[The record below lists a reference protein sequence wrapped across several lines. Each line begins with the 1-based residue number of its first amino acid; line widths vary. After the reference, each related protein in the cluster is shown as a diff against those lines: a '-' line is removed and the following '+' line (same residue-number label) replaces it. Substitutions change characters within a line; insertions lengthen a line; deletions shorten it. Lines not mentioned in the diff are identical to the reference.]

1 MPPEFPGRPE
11 RLGPRAASLPL
22 PQRRVWTKGHLTHR
36 GPSVKS
42 PRTPSRSPSRE
53 WQGACR
59 HPQRQHGTGQPSAQP
74 ASAPGRRGT
83 DDGQRQR
90 PRGRQEVDG
99 PAQPGDRG
107 PPTRLP
113 ICQRLPFPRHK
124 GDPATPPPPPP
135 SSTKTHRSL
144 EGRGCSGHRQGTV
157 WAKNSLCPP
166 PAPVQPAQGVSLLA
180 GSPGQPRE
188 QHLSP
193 RPAPKASQP
202 RDHRTRRKQA
212 GPGLPAPDSP
222 GHVGSP
228 TPSPGGGRGGAS
240 PRPDQQPP
248 NPWRLGATPA
258 HQDVRAQACFWL
270 LPGPPLPGT
279 RP

>member
-1 MPPEFPGRPE
+1 MVWVVPPEFPRRPE
-11 RLGPRAASLPL
+11 RLGHRAASLPL
-22 PQRRVWTKGHLTHR
+22 PKRRVWTKGHVTHR

-59 HPQRQHGTGQPSAQP
+59 HPQRQHGTGQPSARP

-124 GDPATPPPPPP
+124 GDPATPP
-135 SSTKTHRSL
+135 HR
-144 EGRGCSGHRQGTV
+144 
-157 WAKNSLCPP
+157 P
-166 PAPVQPAQGVSLLA
+166 PAPQKHTGAWKEGAAQVTARGPCGPRTASVHRQPLC
-180 GSPGQPRE
+180 
-188 QHLSP
+188 
-193 RPAPKASQP
+193 SQ
-202 RDHRTRRKQA
+202 
-212 GPGLPAPDSP
+212 L
-222 GHVGSP
+222 
-228 TPSPGGGRGGAS
+228 RG
-240 PRPDQQPP
+240 
-248 NPWRLGATPA
+248 
-258 HQDVRAQACFWL
+258 
-270 LPGPPLPGT
+270 
-279 RP
+279 